1 MYVSFKKIF
10 NIRSCYQD
18 FLKLY
23 LAQISGMTFKKILT
37 NFSWTSLELCTDLLH
52 ITYKLL
58 TSYKC
63 FMNILNIKWY
73 HLQIFYS
80 HFTYF
85 LWTCFELD
93 MNLIWTWYELHIN
106 FLRISYERLTNLYKL
121 LQILLHTSY
130 KWLVIFVWAF
140 IWTSYK
146 LLTKL

>member
-1 MYVSFKKIF
+1 MLVSKKYLTLDPIIKIF
-10 NIRSCYQD
+10 WNSIWLKFQGWHSRK
-18 FLKLY
+18 FLQTYYHL
-23 LAQISGMTFKKILT
+23 LT
-37 NFSWTSLELCTDLLH
+37 NFSWTSFELCTDLLH

-63 FMNILNIKWY
+63 FMNILNIKSLTNILLTF
-73 HLQIFYS
+73 HIL
-80 HFTYF
+80 
-85 LWTCFELD
+85 LL
-93 MNLIWTWYELHIN
+93 NLLGTWYELHIN

-121 LQILLHTSY
+121 LQIFLQTSY